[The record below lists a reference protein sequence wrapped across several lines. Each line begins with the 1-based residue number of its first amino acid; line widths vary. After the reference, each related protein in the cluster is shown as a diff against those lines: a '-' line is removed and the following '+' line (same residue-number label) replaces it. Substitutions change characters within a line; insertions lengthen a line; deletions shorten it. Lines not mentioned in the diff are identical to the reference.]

1 MDLIGGDLKKLYLK
15 FLCESFGSVFIS
27 SIYGLVDMA
36 MVGRY
41 HGPDGSEAMAV
52 TETLAAAYVIFSL
65 IKENR
70 KPRDERDFFMN
81 KNSISGKTVRK
92 GGLSSY
98 EK

>member
-15 FLCESFGSVFIS
+15 FFCASFGSAFIS
-27 SIYGLVDMA
+27 GIYGLVDMA

-41 HGPDGSEAMAV
+41 HGPDGSAAMAA

-65 IKENR
+65 IEEKR

>member
-15 FLCESFGSVFIS
+15 FFCASFGSAFIS
-27 SIYGLVDMA
+27 GIYGLVDMA

-41 HGPDGSEAMAV
+41 HGPDGSAAMAA

-70 KPRDERDFFMN
+70 KPCDERDFFMN
-81 KNSISGKTVRK
+81 ENSISGKTVRK